1 MARFPSVHQFLAAGF
16 LPRKIT
22 ALGWAAALLAG
33 SLMLACGGRT
43 VPAGGATPSHRQYDF
58 EGAATP
64 EWQPDKR
71 LRIGENH
78 VLGVF
83 NDRNPRHPPQARLTL
98 HGLAADAPLTLE
110 FDLFLIGTW
119 DSGGELADRW
129 EFRAG
134 DGPPLLNLTT
144 FPNAFSDPDE
154 TLPLGNSGWVTLYG
168 QPRAYWVVRQ
178 SVIIPPERFTDGT
191 LVLTFSAAVTGRR
204 TEFWALDQ
212 VEIIPAG
219 GR

>member
-1 MARFPSVHQFLAAGF
+1 SLHQFLAAGF
-16 LPRKIT
+16 LPLKIT

-33 SLMLACGGRT
+33 SLLLACGGRM
-43 VPAGGATPSHRQYDF
+43 VPAGGATPSHRHYDF

-83 NDRNPRHPPQARLTL
+83 NDRNPRHPPQARLIL
-98 HGLAADAPLTLE
+98 HGLAVDAPLTLE

-119 DSGGELADRW
+119 DSGGELADFW
-129 EFRAG
+129 ELRTG
-134 DGPPLLNLTT
+134 DGPPLLRLTA

-154 TLPLGNSGWVTLYG
+154 LHPLGNAGWVPLYG
-168 QPRAYWVVRQ
+168 RQRAYWVVRQ
-178 SVIIPPERFTDGT
+178 SVRVPPDRFADGT
-191 LVLTFSAAVTGRR
+191 LILTFSAAVSGRR
-204 TEFWALDQ
+204 TEFWAIDQ
-212 VEIIPAG
+212 VKITPAG
-219 GR
+219 DR

>member
-1 MARFPSVHQFLAAGF
+1 MPIFPPSFHFPSTRMRSF
-16 LPRKIT
+16 KS
-22 ALGWAAALLAG
+22 AALRWAPLLLLG
-33 SLMLACGGRT
+33 LLLLACAGRS
-43 VPAGGATPSHRQYDF
+43 PAPSGAAVSRHYDF

-64 EWQPDKR
+64 EWQPNKCLTIDANR
-71 LRIGENH
+71 

-83 NDRNPRHPPQARLTL
+83 NNRNPRHPPGTRLTL
-98 HGLAADAPLTLE
+98 QGLPVGTPLTLT

-129 EFRAG
+129 QLRAG
-134 DGPPLLNLTT
+134 DGPPLLNLTA

-154 TLPLGNSGWVTLYG
+154 TLPVGNSGWVTLYG

-178 SVIIPPERFTDGT
+178 SVTIAPDRFPDGN
-191 LVLTFSAAVTGRR
+191 LVLSFSAAVTGRR
-204 TEFWALDQ
+204 TEFWALDA
-212 VEIIPAG
+212 VAITPAE

>member
-1 MARFPSVHQFLAAGF
+1 MADPSSSSQSLPAGF
-16 LPRKIT
+16 WLSNIT
-22 ALGWAAALLAG
+22 ALRWAVALLAG
-33 SLMLACGGRT
+33 PLLLACGGQT
-43 VPAGGATPSHRQYDF
+43 VPAGNAATPRHYDF

-83 NDRNPRHPPQARLTL
+83 NDRNPRHPPQARLSL
-98 HGLAADAPLTLE
+98 HGLSAETPLILE
-110 FDLFLIGTW
+110 FDLILIGTW

-129 EFRAG
+129 ELRAG
-134 DGPPLLNLTT
+134 DGPPLLRLTT

-154 TLPLGNSGWVTLYG
+154 TRPLGNAGWVPLYG
-168 QPRAYWVVRQ
+168 RQRAYWVVRQ
-178 SVIIPPERFTDGT
+178 SVSVPPERFADGT
-191 LVLTFSAAVTGRR
+191 LALTFSAAVTGRR

-212 VEIIPAG
+212 VKIIPAG
-219 GR
+219 DR

>member
-1 MARFPSVHQFLAAGF
+1 V
-16 LPRKIT
+16 
-22 ALGWAAALLAG
+22 AALLAG
-33 SLMLACGGRT
+33 FLFLACGGRSPAPSGAA
-43 VPAGGATPSHRQYDF
+43 VPRHYDF
-58 EGAATP
+58 QGAATP

-71 LRIGENH
+71 LSIGANQ

-83 NDRNPRHPPQARLTL
+83 NNRNPRHPPGTRLTL
-98 HGLAADAPLTLE
+98 HGLAAGAPLTLT

-129 EFRAG
+129 ELRAG
-134 DGPPLLNLTT
+134 DGPPLLTLTA

-154 TLPLGNSGWVTLYG
+154 TLPVGNSGWVTLYG

-178 SVIIPPERFTDGT
+178 SVIIPPDRFADGN

-212 VEIIPAG
+212 VKIIPAG